1 MQSVRREPD
10 DARQDVETEF
20 VTDVRGFLVATGQAE
35 AEHRVKG
42 SRFISVAR
50 SIVTLADAVEA
61 RDLERRRF
69 HDATHHVFAARKAGG
84 EIRFDDDGEPA
95 GTGGRPVLAAIER
108 AALRDVVVV
117 VTRYYGGTKL
127 GMGGLGRAYGTAAD
141 LALERTPIQR
151 VVRGR
156 HLRLTFAYE
165 DTGAVSRSAEALGAT
180 RLGECYGDRAQL
192 DIVLPQS
199 SVDRLRDEVAEATA
213 GRVLVEELPD
223 EMLFPVDT

>member
-1 MQSVRREPD
+1 
-10 DARQDVETEF
+10 
-20 VTDVRGFLVATGQAE
+20 VTDVRGFLIATGPAE

-50 SIVTLADAVEA
+50 PIATLDDAVEA
-61 RDLERRRF
+61 REVERRKF
-69 HDATHHVFAARKAGG
+69 HDATHHVFAARQACG
-84 EIRFDDDGEPA
+84 ESRFDDDGEPA

-108 AALRDVVVV
+108 AALTDVVVV

-127 GMGGLGRAYGTAAD
+127 GTGGLGRAYGTAAAR
-141 LALERTPIQR
+141 ALERTPIQR

-180 RLGECYGDRAQL
+180 RLGERYGDQAQL
-192 DIVLPQS
+192 DIALPQS
-199 SVDRLRDEVAEATA
+199 SVDRLRDEIAEATA
-213 GRVLVEELPD
+213 GRVVVDELPE